1 MEIGG
6 ADTDKCSHRTGYIT
20 GRHQLYVII
29 KPRPS
34 GRGFFSHACA
44 CTYLSS
50 FSSFSSAGSA
60 SKSVMLFSTRILYQ
74 EMSFLMSLS

>member
-34 GRGFFSHACA
+34 GRGLIVL
-44 CTYLSS
+44 YLSPAVGVFHS
-50 FSSFSSAGSA
+50 L
-60 SKSVMLFSTRILYQ
+60 KSGALPSTLIKVPVPTAVSGVLFL
-74 EMSFLMSLS
+74 

>member
-34 GRGFFSHACA
+34 GRDFNCVEGTSAQENPNKIWFSLRLIVPL
-44 CTYLSS
+44 TSS
-50 FSSFSSAGSA
+50 NPLTLDIEIC
-60 SKSVMLFSTRILYQ
+60 LF
-74 EMSFLMSLS
+74 MKK